1 MSSATF
7 DTLAAARALEASGLS
22 GAQAEAVIQTVRSA
36 VVEGV
41 ATKADIADLRADMAQ
56 LETRMTRTLYAVAA
70 ALLAGQLAAVFALL
84 RLLG

>member
-1 MSSATF
+1 M
-7 DTLAAARALEASGLS
+7 
-22 GAQAEAVIQTVRSA
+22 QAEAVIATIRSA

-56 LETRMTRTLYAVAA
+56 LETRMTRTLYAVVA
-70 ALLAGQLAAVFALL
+70 ALLAGQLAVVFGPL